1 IERIAKKLEQYE
13 PVAENN
19 ENYRVD
25 IWCGYVDSPML
36 KAMLDSARSGVYI
49 RPPTVRDPSEKIRI
63 VTNKGT
69 VELHSCSAVLV
80 IDQDSSK
87 VMVGRGIPDAFE
99 QDVSMMYPAIG
110 ITIFNTDRD
119 IYDIDYIR

>member
-1 IERIAKKLEQYE
+1 

-110 ITIFNTDRD
+110 ITIFNTERG